1 MLVERCMQAKGADLP
16 AWSAAPLRTSDH
28 DTTPII
34 IIATSTVTRHSSSS
48 TQALAKRMKRA
59 GSAVQW

>member
-16 AWSAAPLRTSDH
+16 ASPLRTSDH